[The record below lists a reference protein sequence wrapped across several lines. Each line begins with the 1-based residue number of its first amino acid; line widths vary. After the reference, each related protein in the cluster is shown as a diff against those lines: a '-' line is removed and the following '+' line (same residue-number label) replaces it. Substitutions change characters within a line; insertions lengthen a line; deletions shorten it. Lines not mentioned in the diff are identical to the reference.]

1 MSSRAVYRLLLSK
14 DNAHIHLRK
23 IGYKAG
29 LISEEQINILNVKEK
44 EIEKEIQRLKA
55 TKIGANKEVQDF
67 LVKHN
72 SSTLKTAAS
81 LAELICRPEL
91 SYEILEE
98 IDSNRKSLEKDI
110 LEQVNINIKYEG
122 YIERQLRQ
130 VEQFKKMED
139 KKIPHDLNYEK
150 VNSLRIE
157 AKQKLIE
164 YKPVSIGQASRILG
178 VSPADISVLMV
189 YLESYKKKKE

>member
-1 MSSRAVYRLLLSK
+1 M
-14 DNAHIHLRK
+14 
-23 IGYKAG
+23 
-29 LISEEQINILNVKEK
+29 
-44 EIEKEIQRLKA
+44 
-55 TKIGANKEVQDF
+55 
-67 LVKHN
+67 
-72 SSTLKTAAS
+72 
-81 LAELICRPEL
+81 
-91 SYEILEE
+91 EE

-130 VEQFKKMED
+130 VEQFKKMEH

-178 VSPADISVLMV
+178 VSPAAISVLMV
-189 YLESYKKKKE
+189 YLESYKTKKA